1 MTAIHQFVPTL
12 APRDAVG
19 GHYMRMRATLRDA
32 GYTSD
37 IYAMEAKDELA
48 REMPPRPHNAREYIL
63 ADGCRPWFRIPGPAA
78 RTEHYTYPRFKAAL
92 RASHW

>member
-1 MTAIHQFVPTL
+1 MPTL

-37 IYAMEAKDELA
+37 IYAMEAKGELA
-48 REMPPRPHNAREYIL
+48 REAKPFQNFTGGRSGEPTWLCYHSSIGSPV
-63 ADGCRPWFRIPGPAA
+63 AD
-78 RTEHYTYPRFKAAL
+78 
-92 RASHW
+92 